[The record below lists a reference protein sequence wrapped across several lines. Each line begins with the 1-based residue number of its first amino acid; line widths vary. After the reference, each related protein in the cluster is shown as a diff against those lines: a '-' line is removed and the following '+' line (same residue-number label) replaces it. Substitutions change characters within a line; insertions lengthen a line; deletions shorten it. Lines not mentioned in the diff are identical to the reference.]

1 LKLRKSDKW
10 ALGLIFLGFSGAAM
24 FYSSY
29 IGLFLPIGLPCVVCP
44 HVFAPGVEP
53 WKKFVRFTVIG
64 GVLNAAFWLV
74 FGGVIW
80 AIVEFVKVMRAR
92 NNGSLAK

>member
-1 LKLRKSDKW
+1 
-10 ALGLIFLGFSGAAM
+10 M

-53 WKKFVRFTVIG
+53 WEKFVRFTVIG

>member
-1 LKLRKSDKW
+1 
-10 ALGLIFLGFSGAAM
+10 
-24 FYSSY
+24 
-29 IGLFLPIGLPCVVCP
+29 
-44 HVFAPGVEP
+44 VFAPGVEP
-53 WKKFVRFTVIG
+53 WEKFARFTVIG